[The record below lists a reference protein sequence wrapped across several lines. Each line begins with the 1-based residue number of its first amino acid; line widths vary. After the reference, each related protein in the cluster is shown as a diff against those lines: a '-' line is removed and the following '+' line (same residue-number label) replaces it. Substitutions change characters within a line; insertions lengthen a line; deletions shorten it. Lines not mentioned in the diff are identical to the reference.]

1 MVTVLFYTTILLSST
16 FFVYLSEKGRKKI
29 DRLFLLGIAFLF
41 VFVPSAIRY
50 DIGVDY
56 LAYKE
61 IYENSKI
68 LSGYLK
74 EPGFYFVNWFLSK
87 LGAHFQWM
95 FATIAFIFT
104 AVAFKAYPR
113 KHACLLHFLFFS
125 SLWYFSF
132 NGMRQA
138 VALAW
143 CLLALVYFIENRYIY
158 FFIFSFI
165 GATFHLSA
173 LFILIS
179 GLASLIPLT
188 KGTKSKVLPLVFV
201 SIIITT
207 YISMNII
214 LIYIEQLLN
223 FLGFVRYAGY
233 FSSVKHF
240 ITRDFGTG
248 IGVLI
253 KIIFSIYIILNSKI
267 FIQTNKNYWL
277 LICLTFVYAVGAVLA
292 SRIIIFGRMA
302 NTFIVAPILGAY
314 ILFFLKKNKNFHRFV
329 LAMFISFLFFAF
341 IKDGMGIETS
351 YANPKRNPYQTIF
364 SEL

>member
-1 MVTVLFYTTILLSST
+1 MVTVIFYTTILLSST
-16 FFVYLSEKGRKKI
+16 FFVYLSEKGRKNI

-56 LAYKE
+56 MAYKD
-61 IYENSKI
+61 IYENSMR
-68 LSGYLK
+68 LSTYLK
-74 EPGFYFVNWFLSK
+74 EPGFYFINWFLSK
-87 LGAHFQWM
+87 LGAHFQWL
-95 FATIAFIFT
+95 FATIALIFT

-113 KHACLLHFLFFS
+113 KHASLLHFLFFS

-143 CLLALVYFIENRYIY
+143 CLLALVCFIENRYSY
-158 FFIFSFI
+158 FFTFSFI

-173 LFILIS
+173 LFIL
-179 GLASLIPLT
+179 LAGFAALIPLT
-188 KGTKSKVLPLVFV
+188 PRIKSKVLPLIFV
-201 SIIITT
+201 SIIIAT
-207 YISMNII
+207 YISMNMV
-214 LIYIEQLLN
+214 LVYIEQILKI
-223 FLGFVRYAGY
+223 LGFLRYAGY

-240 ITRDFGTG
+240 IARDFGTG

-253 KIIFSIYIILNSKI
+253 KVMFSSYIIMNSKI
-267 FIQTNKNYWL
+267 ILKTNKNYWL
-277 LICLTFVYAVGAVLA
+277 LICLTFLYAVGAIIA

-302 NTFIVAPILGAY
+302 NAFVVAPILGAY
-314 ILFFLKKNKNFHRFV
+314 VLFVLNKKKNIHRFV
-329 LAMFISFLFFAF
+329 LALFILFLFFAF
-341 IKDGMGIETS
+341 VKDGMGIETS